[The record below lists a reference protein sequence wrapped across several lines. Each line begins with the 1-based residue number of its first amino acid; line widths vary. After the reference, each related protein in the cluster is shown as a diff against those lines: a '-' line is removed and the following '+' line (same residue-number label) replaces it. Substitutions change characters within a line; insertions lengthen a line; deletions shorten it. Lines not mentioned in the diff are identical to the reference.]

1 MKTTS
6 FLKQLGMAPL
16 AVAAMMLPGAG
27 LAADAW
33 FPYPA
38 EQTEPAFA
46 ADGTRSA
53 VTYEALDKAEK
64 AWNICAALPHMKD
77 AYWLGVDYGLIEE
90 ARRLGVKMNITEA
103 GGYTELANQISQI
116 EDCVAGGADAVIIG
130 AISSD
135 GLNSV
140 ISEVADQGIPVIDV
154 INGISSDKLTA
165 KALVSFAT
173 MGSEI
178 GNYLAEKHPEGSDEV
193 TVGWFPG
200 PAGAGWVEA
209 ANTGFMQAV
218 EGSAVKVLEPRYGD
232 TGKEAQLKLV
242 EDVLQANPDMDYIAG
257 TAVTAEAAQ
266 GLIRERGL
274 MGETGILAFYLTP
287 GVWTGIERGF
297 ITAAP
302 ADSMV
307 IQARMAVDQ
316 AVRALEGKD
325 YIKHVGPKIFVINQD
340 NINDTD
346 RSAVLPPEDFS
357 PVFSVE

>member
-1 MKTTS
+1 MTKTLTKLTLS
-6 FLKQLGMAPL
+6 TALT
-16 AVAAMMLPGAG
+16 AALLPGAA
-27 LAADAW
+27 LAQDAW

-38 EQTEPAFA
+38 EETTPVFDAN
-46 ADGTRSA
+46 GTRSA
-53 VTYEALDKAEK
+53 VTYEALEKAEK
-64 AWNICAALPHMKD
+64 AWSICAVLPHMKD
-77 AYWLGVDYGLIEE
+77 AYFLGVDYGLVQE
-90 ARRLGVKMNITEA
+90 ARRLGVKLNVTEA
-103 GGYTELANQISQI
+103 GGYTELATQISQI
-116 EDCVAGGADAVIIG
+116 EDCVAGGADAVIVG
-130 AISSD
+130 AISFD

-140 ISEVADQGIPVIDV
+140 IAEVAGKGIPVIDV
-154 INGISSDKLTA
+154 INGVSSQDIAA
-165 KALVSFAT
+165 KALVSFNT

-178 GNYLAEKHPEGSDEV
+178 GNYLAEKHPAGSDAV

-209 ANTGFMQAV
+209 ANTGFMAAV
-218 EGSAVKVLEPRYGD
+218 EGSAVTVLEPRYGD

-242 EDVLQANPDMDYIAG
+242 EDVLQANPEVDYIAG

-266 GLIRERGL
+266 GVIRARGL
-274 MGETGILAFYLTP
+274 MDQTGILAFYLTP

-316 AVRALEGKD
+316 AVRILEGKD
-325 YIKHVGPKIFVINQD
+325 VIKHVGPKIFVINQD
-340 NINDTD
+340 NIADTD

>member
-1 MKTTS
+1 MTKTLTK
-6 FLKQLGMAPL
+6 LTLGTALAALMPVA
-16 AVAAMMLPGAG
+16 AVAQE
-27 LAADAW
+27 AW
-33 FPYPA
+33 FPYEA

-46 ADGTRSA
+46 TDGERTP

-77 AYWLGVDYGLIEE
+77 AYWLGVDYGLVEE
-90 ARRLGVKMNITEA
+90 ARRLGVKLNVTEA

-130 AISSD
+130 AISYD

-154 INGISSDKLTA
+154 INGVSSPDIA
-165 KALVSFAT
+165 GKALVSFQT

-178 GNYLAEKHPEGSDEV
+178 GNYLAEQHPAGSDEV

-218 EGSAVKVLEPRYGD
+218 EGSAVSVLEPRYGD

-242 EDVLQANPDMDYIAG
+242 EDVLQANPEVDYIAG

-316 AVRALEGKD
+316 AVRILEGKD
-325 YIKHVGPKIFVINQD
+325 VIQHVGPKIFVINQD
-340 NINDTD
+340 NIADTD
-346 RSAVLPPEDFS
+346 RSTVLPPENFS
-357 PVFSVE
+357 PVFSIE

>member
-1 MKTTS
+1 MTKTLTKLTLS
-6 FLKQLGMAPL
+6 TAL
-16 AVAAMMLPGAG
+16 AAALLPGAA

-33 FPYPA
+33 YPYDA
-38 EQTEPAFA
+38 EETTPAFA
-46 ADGTRSA
+46 ADGERSA

-64 AWNICAALPHMKD
+64 AWSICAALPHMKD
-77 AYWLGVDYGLIEE
+77 AYWLGVDYGLVEE
-90 ARRLGVKMNITEA
+90 ARRLGVKLNVTEA

-116 EDCVAGGADAVIIG
+116 EDCVAGGADAIIVG
-130 AISSD
+130 AISYD
-135 GLNSV
+135 GLNAV
-140 ISEVADQGIPVIDV
+140 ISEVAGKGIPVIDV
-154 INGISSDKLTA
+154 VNGVSSQDIAA
-165 KALVSFAT
+165 KALVSFNT

-178 GNYLAEKHPEGSDEV
+178 GKYLAEKHPEGSEEV
-193 TVGWFPG
+193 VVGWFPG

-209 ANTGFMQAV
+209 ANTGFMDAV
-218 EGSAVKVLEPRYGD
+218 AGSAVKVLEPRYGD

-242 EDVLQANPDMDYIAG
+242 EDVLQANPEVNYIAG

-266 GLIRERGL
+266 GVVRARGL
-274 MGETGILAFYLTP
+274 MDQIGILSFYLTP

-316 AVRALEGKD
+316 AVRILEKKD
-325 YIKHVGPKIFVINQD
+325 VIKHVGPKIFVINQD
-340 NINDTD
+340 NLADTD
-346 RSAVLPPEDFS
+346 RSTVLPPEDFS

>member
-1 MKTTS
+1 MTNTLTKLT
-6 FLKQLGMAPL
+6 LGTALAALMPVA
-16 AVAAMMLPGAG
+16 AVAQ
-27 LAADAW
+27 DAW
-33 FPYPA
+33 FPYEA
-38 EQTEPAFA
+38 EETTPAFA
-46 ADGTRSA
+46 ADGERA
-53 VTYEALDKAEK
+53 PVTYEALDKAEK

-77 AYWLGVDYGLIEE
+77 AYWLGVDYGLVEE
-90 ARRLGVKMNITEA
+90 ARRLGVKLNVTEA

-130 AISSD
+130 AISFD

-140 ISEVADQGIPVIDV
+140 ISEVAGQGIPVIDV
-154 INGISSDKLTA
+154 INGVSSQDIAA
-165 KALVSFAT
+165 KALVSFET

-178 GNYLAEKHPEGSDEV
+178 GNYLAEKHPAGSDEV

-218 EGSAVKVLEPRYGD
+218 EGTAVTVLEPRYGD

-242 EDVLQANPDMDYIAG
+242 EDVLQANPEVDYIAG

-316 AVRALEGKD
+316 AVRILEGKD
-325 YIKHVGPKIFVINQD
+325 VIKHVGPKIFVINQD
-340 NINDTD
+340 NIADTD

>member
-1 MKTTS
+1 MTKT
-6 FLKQLGMAPL
+6 L
-16 AVAAMMLPGAG
+16 ARLTLSTAFAAALMPGTVHAQ
-27 LAADAW
+27 DAW
-33 FPYPA
+33 YPYDA
-38 EQTEPAFA
+38 EETTPAFA
-46 ADGTRSA
+46 ADGERKA
-53 VTYEALDKAEK
+53 ITYEALEKAEK
-64 AWNICAALPHMKD
+64 AWNICAVLPHMKD
-77 AYWLGVDYGLIEE
+77 AYWLGVDYGLVEE
-90 ARRLGVKMNITEA
+90 ARRLGVKLNVTEA

-116 EDCVAGGADAVIIG
+116 EDCVAGGADAVILG
-130 AISSD
+130 AISYD

-140 ISEVADQGIPVIDV
+140 ISEVAGKGIPVIDV
-154 INGISSDKLTA
+154 INGVSSQDIVA
-165 KALVSFAT
+165 KALVSFNT

-178 GNYLAEKHPEGSDEV
+178 GKYLAEKHPSGSEEV

-209 ANTGFMQAV
+209 ANTGFMAAV

-242 EDVLQANPDMDYIAG
+242 EDVLQSNPEVDYIAG

-266 GLIRERGL
+266 GVIRSRG
-274 MGETGILAFYLTP
+274 MMDQTGILAFYLTP

-307 IQARMAVDQ
+307 VQARMAVDQ
-316 AVRALEGKD
+316 AVRILEDKD
-325 YIKHVGPKIFVINQD
+325 VVKHVGPKIFVVNEE
-340 NINDTD
+340 NIADID
-346 RSAVLPPEDFS
+346 RGTVLPPVDFS